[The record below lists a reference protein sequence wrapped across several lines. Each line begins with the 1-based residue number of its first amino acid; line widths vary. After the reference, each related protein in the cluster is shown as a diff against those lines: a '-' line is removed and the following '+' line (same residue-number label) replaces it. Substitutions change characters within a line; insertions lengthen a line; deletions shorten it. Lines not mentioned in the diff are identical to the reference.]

1 MENTYRTT
9 PKLAKM
15 KAYDKVFNYILNE
28 SKPVNLSRQISEGK
42 TVSDYED
49 FKMRLN
55 DKDLKELKEL
65 EKIYRQKTQ
74 EMLRAVISQKNKYL
88 K

>member
-1 MENTYRTT
+1 
-9 PKLAKM
+9 M
-15 KAYDKVFNYILNE
+15 KAYNKVFNYILNE
-28 SKPVNLSRQISEGK
+28 SKPVNLSRAISEGK

-65 EKIYRQKTQ
+65 EKIYGQKTQ

>member
-65 EKIYRQKTQ
+65 EKI
-74 EMLRAVISQKNKYL
+74 
-88 K
+88 